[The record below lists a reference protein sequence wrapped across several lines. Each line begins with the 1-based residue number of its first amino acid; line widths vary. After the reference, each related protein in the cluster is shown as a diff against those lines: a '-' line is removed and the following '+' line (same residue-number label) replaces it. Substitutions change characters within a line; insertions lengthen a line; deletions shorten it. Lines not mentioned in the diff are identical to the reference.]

1 MTAAEFN
8 SQFKA
13 GDVLVV
19 GAQEILILFEELDD
33 VSSRFFGTPRHLLK
47 YHALMYKDDTSFIR
61 INTPPRRR
69 PGLGFIE
76 GYTKIVQAPNS
87 RRKLLF
93 DTLKKE
99 GLRWDAENKQFIG
112 IEHGEG

>member
-19 GAQEILILFEELDD
+19 GTQEVLILFAELDD
-33 VSSRFFGTPRHLLK
+33 IASRFFGRPRHLLK

-61 INTPPRRR
+61 INMPPH
-69 PGLGFIE
+69 PGLGCIE
-76 GYTKIVQAPNS
+76 DYKKIVKASNS

-93 DTLKKE
+93 DTLEKN

>member
-1 MTAAEFN
+1 MTAVEFN

-13 GDVLVV
+13 GDILVV
-19 GAQEILILFEELDD
+19 GAEEVLILFAELDSVTYESFD
-33 VSSRFFGTPRHLLK
+33 IPIHILK
-47 YHALMYKDDTSFIR
+47 YHALMYKDDTSFIK
-61 INTPPRRR
+61 INMSPR

-76 GYTKIVQAPNS
+76 EYKKIVKAPNA
-87 RRKLLF
+87 RKKIFF
-93 DTLKKE
+93 DALEKE

>member
-13 GDVLVV
+13 GDILVV
-19 GAQEILILFEELDD
+19 GEEEVLILFAEL
-33 VSSRFFGTPRHLLK
+33 SSIASDTPIHILK
-47 YHALMYKDDTSFIR
+47 YHALMYKDDTSFIK
-61 INTPPRRR
+61 INMPPR
-69 PGLGFIE
+69 PGLGLIE
-76 GYTKIVQAPNS
+76 HYKKIIKAPNA
-87 RRKLLF
+87 RKKIFF
-93 DTLKKE
+93 DALEKK

>member
-19 GAQEILILFEELDD
+19 GAQEVLILFAELDD
-33 VSSRFFGTPRHLLK
+33 IASRFFGTPKHLLK
-47 YHALMYKDDTSFIR
+47 YHALMYKDNTSFIR
-61 INTPPRRR
+61 INITSK
-69 PGLGFIE
+69 PGLGCIE
-76 GYTKIVQAPNS
+76 DYTKIVQAPNS

-93 DTLKKE
+93 DTLEKE
-99 GLRWDAENKQFIG
+99 GLRWDAENKQFIC